1 MSLHAGGP
9 KVDRTLSGSV
19 GVGVTEAPPSTSS
32 LVQDAPTG
40 EDTTMNVVGED
51 RFQLT

>member
-1 MSLHAGGP
+1 MQVAQKSAAPCL
-9 KVDRTLSGSV
+9 GSV
-19 GVGVTEAPPSTSS
+19 GAGVTEAPASTSS

-51 RFQLT
+51 RLQLT